1 MMLDY
6 DRFRE
11 AFLEPGRWIAG
22 ESECAEA
29 VARDDTD
36 AVAWLCLGVVLAHL
50 DRKAEARQALT
61 RSVDLDGRRPRSRWW
76 LGRLLEEAGE
86 FDAAADQYAAAL
98 AVDPDHDA
106 SRHAA
111 RFNALARRERDAAAR
126 LVGEPRGASGERYLV
141 IRSWGAGFWSEIL
154 HLLGGLLTA
163 ELAGRT
169 PVVWW
174 GGNCLF
180 RDPDRGNAFPD
191 FFEPVSDVAP
201 TALPVRDASVYPSRW
216 HAGNLWSSAPARDG
230 DRAAPMPSSAFLAR
244 PEPVAVYDFF
254 NSTHLIRAWIPEGHR
269 LHGMTTEAVNCDL
282 LARYVR
288 PRAEFV
294 ARAEAHRAALFGTEP
309 FDAVHLRGTDKGT
322 EMPLLAAVN
331 AQSLAMLRTDEH
343 PLFVQTDSQPLL
355 AQARAAAGSRV
366 RALPCRRGQGEV
378 GVHFERAD
386 SPRTLGGEVLVD
398 VLVSRHARR
407 FVGNAWSSVSSAV
420 RALSRH
426 PEGVA
431 LLGPFD
437 MTLDHYGEYLA

>member
-1 MMLDY
+1 MMFDY

-11 AFLEPGRWIAG
+11 TFLDSGRWIAG
-22 ESECAEA
+22 EAACREA
-29 VARDDTD
+29 VARHEAD
-36 AVAWLCLGVVLAHL
+36 AVAWLCLGVALAHL
-50 DRKAEARQALT
+50 DRKTEAREALA
-61 RSVDLDGRRPRSRWW
+61 RSVDLDRRRPRARWW
-76 LGRLLEEAGE
+76 LGRLLEEAGD
-86 FDAAADQYAAAL
+86 FDAAAMQYAAAL

-111 RFNALARRERDAAAR
+111 RFNALARRERDAASH
-126 LVGEPRGASGERYLV
+126 LVASPLAASGERYLV

-163 ELAGRT
+163 ELSGRT

-174 GGNCLF
+174 GANCLF
-180 RDPDRGNAFPD
+180 RDPDRDNAFPD
-191 FFEPVSDVAP
+191 FFEPVSGVEPAR
-201 TALPVRDASVYPSRW
+201 LPVRDGAVFPSRW
-216 HAGNLWSSAPARDG
+216 HSGNLWTSRADG
-230 DRAAPMPSSAFLAR
+230 EVSRLPSSAFLAR

-269 LHGMTTEAVNCDL
+269 LHGMTTADVNREL

-288 PRAEFV
+288 PRAEFA
-294 ARAEAHRAALFGTEP
+294 ARADEHRAALFGTGP

-322 EMPLLAAVN
+322 EMPLLTAVN
-331 AQSLAMLRTDEH
+331 AQSLELLRSGEL
-343 PLFVQTDSQPLL
+343 PLFVQSDSEPLL
-355 AQARAAAGSRV
+355 AQARTVAGSRA
-366 RALPCRRGQGEV
+366 RALSCRRGQGEV
-378 GVHFERAD
+378 GVHFERAV

-420 RALSRH
+420 RALSQN
-426 PEGVA
+426 PAGAA

-437 MTLDHYGEYLA
+437 MTLDHYGEYFA